1 MSLFLPKIDS
11 KNPKKAWRAFRLV
24 LRSDEEIFDLL
35 RRDDIVIKGQIYDWA
50 LQYRLSR
57 QARELKGGKLFG
69 MILQD
74 PSHPYYLKIKKMD
87 EEERYS

>member
-1 MSLFLPKIDS
+1 M
-11 KNPKKAWRAFRLV
+11 KK
-24 LRSDEEIFDLL
+24 IFDLL
-35 RRDDIVIKGQIYDWA
+35 RRDDIVIKDQIYDWA
-50 LQYRLSR
+50 LQYRMSR

-74 PSHPYYLKIKKMD
+74 PSHPNYLKIKKMD